1 MEKKEKQKYFEEAL
15 SDFVHDVAS
24 GRAIRHLVDSGF
36 TTDQIMQRLDFPTPR
51 ERVENTVLRYMMEN
65 GTLLDSLPVPE
76 ELMETILLDNAKGA
90 ELCALVSE
98 YLDADG
104 EENSY
109 VSCPF
114 GMIRRD
120 RERRLRQM
128 TACLTTRER
137 EYLLGIPWKMQLM
150 YHRMNSR
157 MREISLQMAVHS
169 DAEMNFYFLRS
180 RKIVTVH
187 APEKDV
193 NRNNALKRT

>member
-15 SDFVHDVAS
+15 SDFMHDVAS
-24 GRAIRHLVDSGF
+24 GRAIRHLVESGY

-51 ERVENTVLRYMMEN
+51 ERVEQTVYRCMTEN
-65 GTLLDSLPVPE
+65 GTLLETLPVPE
-76 ELMETILLDNAKGA
+76 ESMETIFLRDEKPEQLSSLL
-90 ELCALVSE
+90 SE
-98 YLDADG
+98 YLNMDG

-120 RERRLRQM
+120 RENRLAQM

-150 YHRMNSR
+150 YHRLNSR
-157 MREISLQMAVHS
+157 MWEISLQMALHS
-169 DAEMNFYFLRS
+169 DTKMHFYFLKS
-180 RKIVTVH
+180 GKII
-187 APEKDV
+187 V
-193 NRNNALKRT
+193 NR